1 MSDPTSAER
10 LEACPYFHRAQS
22 QLYQGTAIDEQGSS
36 GYGYCYAYG
45 TGYLRVPSVQ
55 ELNEYCLGNLHF
67 RCPAYNW
74 LKEKG
79 RLSLVGKPP
88 KK

>member
-1 MSDPTSAER
+1 MTDPISVEK
-10 LEACPYFHRAQS
+10 LEACPYFQRAKS
-22 QLYQGTAIDEQGSS
+22 PLYKGTAIDEQS

-45 TGYLRVPSVQ
+45 TGYLRVPSVL
-55 ELNEYCLGNLHF
+55 ELKEYCLGDLHF

-79 RLSLVGKPP
+79 RLSLVGKPSS
-88 KK
+88 K